1 VLLTLGVKDLLVM
14 VDKDSLL
21 SMRLPNVSSLTQI
34 TASSQ
39 MYLLIVTLPFFT
51 LPFVCSKLNP
61 NVDLA
66 EVELS
71 SRLLEPVL
79 LSLTSCVFASLME
92 LYPEKFLALSTMR
105 LAL

>member
-14 VDKDSLL
+14 VDKDFSLA
-21 SMRLPNVSSLTQI
+21 LPNVSSKTQM

-51 LPFVCSKLNP
+51 LLFVCSKLNP
-61 NVDLA
+61 NVALA

-79 LSLTSCVFASLME
+79 LSLTSFVYASLME
-92 LYPEKFLALSTMR
+92 LYLEKFLALSTTR

>member
-1 VLLTLGVKDLLVM
+1 M
-14 VDKDSLL
+14 VDKDIFL
-21 SMRLPNVSSLTQI
+21 RLPNVSSKTQM

-39 MYLLIVTLPFFT
+39 MYLLIVILPFFT

-61 NVDLA
+61 NVDLV

-79 LSLTSCVFASLME
+79 LSLTSCVSASLME
-92 LYPEKFLALSTMR
+92 LYLEKFLALSTMR